1 MPPASK
7 SSNALRTEDLL
18 GLTFVSDPRLSPTGD
33 RAAVVVT
40 RIVTD
45 EGPAGETAGEA
56 VAACRA
62 AAMGEAV
69 GGGRGGRGGR
79 KRAAGSATET
89 PPKLPRYQSRIH
101 LFDLTTKRGLAPSQG
116 VEFTRSKYADRSPRF
131 SPDGTS
137 LAFSST
143 REENAKPQLYLMS
156 LAGGEPVALTNEPAG
171 IEAFCWHPG
180 GTRIAFTS
188 RGDWKD
194 EAAAPGWPRR
204 ITREHFKFDG
214 TGFLATAPTQVHIV
228 DVGGGKARKLTDL
241 GEDARWP
248 AFSPDGKTLYF
259 FAAAT
264 AEDEAAMRTDLVALD
279 MRTRKSTVVVPRVLG
294 ASHVV
299 PSADGDHLAYLA
311 NLDQDDMTSGT
322 GAWVVPT
329 AGRGAPRLL
338 TGHLEASPSAGGD
351 SRYGAYP
358 NAPVWSVADDALYLN
373 VNQEGAS
380 GIVRVTTDGTVT
392 ALQEGARVVTSF
404 AAATPSSADRT
415 PDPGAPPRF
424 VFVAETP
431 TTPGELHLREP
442 DGTERRLGAF
452 HDAWTERLKLRAPE
466 GPFDAAGKDV
476 DEPVPYWVL
485 RPARPRR
492 DRAVV
497 LQVHGGPHTNYGYGF
512 QFEFQLMAARGNA
525 VVYGN
530 PRGGS
535 SYGHAFATS
544 ILGRYGSID
553 ADDVLAIADAGLA
566 RLGTPDAPMHLT
578 GGSYGGF
585 MTNWLVGQVDRFR
598 SAVTQRSICN
608 WTSMYGTSDIG
619 PRFVERE
626 LQGVP
631 WGDPE
636 ALWRQSPIRYAEKV
650 TTPLLILHSEEDHRC
665 PIEQAEQFFTV
676 LKRLG
681 KTETEFVRFPG
692 EGHELSRSGRP
703 DRRIARLEA
712 IVDWFERHA

>member
-1 MPPASK
+1 MPAAPK
-7 SSNALRTEDLL
+7 THDLL
-18 GLTFVSDPRLSPTGD
+18 GLTFVSDPRISPAGD
-33 RAAVVVT
+33 RVAVVVT

-45 EGPAGETAGEA
+45 DGPASETADES

-62 AAMGEAV
+62 AALGETA
-69 GGGRGGRGGR
+69 RGGRGKAKR
-79 KRAAGSATET
+79 KSATDDG
-89 PPKLPRYQSRIH
+89 PAPKAPRYRSRIH
-101 LFDLTTKRGLAPSQG
+101 LFDLAAKRAGAPSQG
-116 VEFTRSKYADRSPRF
+116 VEFTRSDYADRAPRF
-131 SPDGTS
+131 SPDGS
-137 LAFSST
+137 RLAFLST
-143 REENAKPQLYLMS
+143 REEKGKPQLYVMP
-156 LAGGEPVALTNEPAG
+156 LAGGEPAAITDLPAG
-171 IEAFCWHPG
+171 VEEFCWHPDG
-180 GTRIAFTS
+180 ERIAFTS
-188 RGDWKD
+188 RGAWKD

-204 ITREHFKFDG
+204 IAREHFKFDG
-214 TGFLATAPTQVHIV
+214 AGFIATEPAQVYLV
-228 DVGGGKARKLTDL
+228 RAGGGNARKLTDL
-241 GEDARWP
+241 AEDARWP
-248 AFSPDGKTLYF
+248 AFAPDGKTLYLF
-259 FAAAT
+259 TPAN
-264 AEDEAAMRTDLVALD
+264 AEAEASMRTDLVALD
-279 MRTRKSTVVVPRVLG
+279 PRTRATKALVPGILG
-294 ASHVV
+294 AAQVV
-299 PSADGDHLAYLA
+299 PSPDGDQLAYLA
-311 NLDQDDMTSGT
+311 NLDQEDLSSGS
-322 GAWVVPT
+322 GAWVVV
-329 AGRGAPRLL
+329 AGGGTPRLL

-358 NAPVWSVADDALYLN
+358 NAPVWTGDGDALYVN
-373 VNQEGAS
+373 VNREGAS
-380 GIVRVTTDGTVT
+380 GLVRVDLGGAVTT
-392 ALQEGARVVTSF
+392 LQEGTRVVTTF
-404 AAATPSSADRT
+404 AAGPTGASAGEPGD
-415 PDPGAPPRF
+415 GAPPRF
-424 VFVAETP
+424 AFVAETP
-431 TTPGELHLREP
+431 SQPGELYLREP

-452 HDAWTERLKLRAPE
+452 HDEWLKGLTLRAPE
-466 GPFDAAGKDV
+466 GPFDAAGAKV
-476 DEPVPYWVL
+476 DEEIPYWVM
-485 RPARPRR
+485 RPARARK
-492 DRAVV
+492 DRAAV

-512 QFEFQLMAARGNA
+512 QFEFQLMAARGYA

-544 ILGRYGSID
+544 ILGRYGGID

-566 RLGTPDAPMHLT
+566 HLDTRDAPLHLT

-585 MTNWLVGQVDRFR
+585 MTNWLVGQVTRFR

-650 TTPLLILHSEEDHRC
+650 TTPLLIIHSEEDHRC

-681 KTETEFVRFPG
+681 KAETEFVRFPG